1 LNGRREKE
9 RSRKAQR
16 KVATDRNNVDREV
29 GFDRGLTMEW
39 KMQCAMMA
47 QNKDDAEQHHRD
59 MHMIMITKQI
69 ESTEGLVE
77 SKLKTSER
85 MSSGG
90 SEAQVFSSIN
100 LLMEKLERLN
110 GDLETM
116 MNEKWTTHP
125 IIGNVLVTAAK
136 AMGLAKGDE
145 DINVNTDFVS
155 DILNEL

>member
-1 LNGRREKE
+1 MNGRREE
-9 RSRKAQR
+9 VGSRKAQR

-29 GFDRGLTMEW
+29 GFDRGLTMQW

-47 QNKDDAEQHHRD
+47 QNKDDAKQRHCD
-59 MHMIMITKQI
+59 MRMMMITKQI
-69 ESTEGLVE
+69 ESTERLVE
-77 SKLKTSER
+77 LKLKTSER
-85 MSSGG
+85 MSLGG

-116 MNEKWTTHP
+116 MNVKRTTNP
-125 IIGNVLVTAAK
+125 IVGNVLVTAAK

-145 DINVNTDFVS
+145 DIYVNTDFVS
-155 DILNEL
+155 DILNEF